1 MAMDEEERPRKQQKL
16 GIEGQKPEESMGPSM
31 TSEEKVD
38 DHATTATHNG
48 NEESKAI
55 FETDNGEENNPEATG
70 DQQKPEGE
78 TTAPTLSKNQL
89 KKLRR
94 REAWDAKADERKA
107 KRKEENAAKK
117 QRKKNLLE
125 EAKKQGKEA
134 EEAMRK
140 KLAST
145 RQRHHQSTLVPLTF
159 IMDCGFD
166 ELMMDKERIS
176 LGSQLTRAYSDN
188 SRSKYR
194 VHYVISSFDKQLR
207 ERFDTVLKKTYL
219 NWRGVRTMQEDYVH
233 AAEMA
238 KVWMTG
244 PEGGK
249 LAGKLEEQSD
259 ARPEDGEVVYLSS
272 DSPNT
277 LTELKPHSTYIIG
290 GLVDKNRHK
299 AICYKQATER
309 GIKTAKL
316 PIGEY
321 IQMASRSVLATNHV
335 MEIMLRWLETGDW
348 GEAFMQVIPQRKGGK
363 LKGKAAG
370 EEGSPLNENAE
381 GVEDDGDN
389 DDDDA
394 EAADAVEA
402 EIEQQ
407 ELSVAAEQA

>member
-1 MAMDEEERPRKQQKL
+1 MDEEERPRKQAKL
-16 GIEGQKPEESMGPSM
+16 DIGEAENLGPAM
-31 TSEEKVD
+31 TGAVDGARGNGEEKVD
-38 DHATTATHNG
+38 DHATATHDG
-48 NEESKAI
+48 NENKAMS
-55 FETDNGEENNPEATG
+55 EKKDGDDNEEATRK
-70 DQQKPEGE
+70 QQTEGE
-78 TTAPTLSKNQL
+78 GAAPALSKNQL

-94 REAWDAKADERKA
+94 QEAWEAKREDRRV
-107 KRKEENAAKK
+107 KRKEQNAAKK
-117 QRKKNLLE
+117 QRKRSLLE

-140 KLAST
+140 ALETT

-194 VHYVISSFDKQLR
+194 VHYVISSFDKQLK

-219 NWRGVRTMQEDYVH
+219 NWRGVRTMQEDYVQ
-233 AAEMA
+233 AADMA
-238 KVWMTG
+238 KEWMTD
-244 PEGGK
+244 PQGGK
-249 LAGKLEEQSD
+249 LAGKLAEQSD
-259 ARPEDGEVVYLSS
+259 AKPEDGEIVYLSS

-277 LTELKPHSTYIIG
+277 LTELKPYSTYIIG

-299 AICYKQATER
+299 GICYKQATER

-316 PIGEY
+316 PIGDY

-363 LKGKAAG
+363 LKESKGTTAG
-370 EEGSPLNENAE
+370 EDNSPTNEDAKGAE
-381 GVEDDGDN
+381 DVDYDDGD
-389 DDDDA
+389 DG
-394 EAADAVEA
+394 EAAQGEAV
-402 EIEQQ
+402 QQ
-407 ELSVAAEQA
+407 EESTAE

>member
-1 MAMDEEERPRKQQKL
+1 MDEEARPRKQQKL
-16 GIEGQKPEESMGPSM
+16 DTEGQQPEENMGPAM
-31 TSEEKVD
+31 TGEEKVD

-48 NEESKAI
+48 NENKTTTEN
-55 FETDNGEENNPEATG
+55 DNGEHNDSEIAG
-70 DQQKPEGE
+70 DQQQPEGE
-78 TTAPTLSKNQL
+78 TIAPTLSKNQL

-94 REAWDAKADERKA
+94 KEAWDAKADERKA

-194 VHYVISSFDKQLR
+194 VHYAISSFDKQLR

-238 KVWMTG
+238 KAWMTG

-259 ARPEDGEVVYLSS
+259 AKPEDGEVVYLSS

-277 LTELKPHSTYIIG
+277 LTELKPYSTYIIG

-370 EEGSPLNENAE
+370 EEGSPTNEDAE
-381 GVEDDGDN
+381 GVEDDADG
-389 DDDDA
+389 DDA
-394 EAADAVEA
+394 EAAGIVEE

-407 ELSVAAEQA
+407 ELSAAAEQA

>member
-1 MAMDEEERPRKQQKL
+1 MDEEERPRKQQKL
-16 GIEGQKPEESMGPSM
+16 DTEGQKQEENMGPAM
-31 TSEEKVD
+31 TGAVGEEKVD

-48 NEESKAI
+48 NENKTTSE
-55 FETDNGEENNPEATG
+55 TG
-70 DQQKPEGE
+70 DGEHNESETAGHQQHPEGA
-78 TTAPTLSKNQL
+78 APTMSKNQL

-94 REAWDAKADERKA
+94 KEAWDAKADERRA

-140 KLAST
+140 KFAST

-159 IMDCGFD
+159 VMDCGFD

-249 LAGKLEEQSD
+249 LAGRLEEQSD
-259 ARPEDGEVVYLSS
+259 AKPGDGEVIYLSS

-277 LTELKPHSTYIIG
+277 LTELKPYSTYIIG

-299 AICYKQATER
+299 GICHKQATER

-316 PIGEY
+316 PIGDY

-335 MEIMLRWLETGDW
+335 MEIMLRWLETGNW

-363 LKGKAAG
+363 LKGKAAAG
-370 EEGSPLNENAE
+370 EGSPTNEYAE
-381 GVEDDGDN
+381 GIEEDGDDGEDN
-389 DDDDA
+389 DA
-394 EAADAVEA
+394 EASEA
-402 EIEQQ
+402 AQGEIEQR
-407 ELSVAAEQA
+407 ELHATAEQA

>member
-1 MAMDEEERPRKQQKL
+1 MDEEERPRKQQKL
-16 GIEGQKPEESMGPSM
+16 DTEGQKLQENMGSAMTGAVCEEN
-31 TSEEKVD
+31 VD

-48 NEESKAI
+48 NANKTTSENG
-55 FETDNGEENNPEATG
+55 NGEHNDSETSG
-70 DQQKPEGE
+70 DQQQPEGE
-78 TTAPTLSKNQL
+78 ITAPTLSKNQL

-94 REAWDAKADERKA
+94 KEAWDAKADERKA

-194 VHYVISSFDKQLR
+194 VHYAISSFDKQLR

-249 LAGKLEEQSD
+249 LAGKLEEQSG
-259 ARPEDGEVVYLSS
+259 AKPEDGEIVYLSS

-277 LTELKPHSTYIIG
+277 LMELKPYSTYIIG

-370 EEGSPLNENAE
+370 EEGSHPNEDAE
-381 GVEDDGDN
+381 GAEDDG

-394 EAADAVEA
+394 EAADTVET
-402 EIEQQ
+402 EIERQKFHA
-407 ELSVAAEQA
+407 AAEQA